1 MINLTLARRLAV
13 SAGCL
18 ALLAGLGACAPQN
31 TGTTYSGYEIGRPAA
46 VDRGVIVSERDV
58 EVRGPN
64 TGVGTVVGA
73 GTGAVAGSYI
83 GHGGRGS
90 VLGAIGGAVVGG
102 LLGHAVE
109 DSASRGQATEFIIQ
123 RQDGAQFSVVQTNEE
138 RLQVGERVVV
148 IYGDQTRLMRDNGQF
163 GSAPPPQPYP
173 PQQQQPYPPPQGQPY
188 PPPQYPS
195 GPPPYN
201 PPPMPR
207 G

>member
-1 MINLTLARRLAV
+1 MISLTLARRLAV
-13 SAGCL
+13 SAGCV
-18 ALLAGLGACAPQN
+18 AALAGLAACAPQN
-31 TGTTYSGYEIGRPAA
+31 TATTYSGYEVGRPAA
-46 VDRGVIVSERDV
+46 IDRGVIVSERPV

-90 VLGAIGGAVVGG
+90 ILGAIGGAVVGG
-102 LLGHAVE
+102 IVGTAVE
-109 DSASRGQATEFIIQ
+109 DAASRGQATEFIIQ

-148 IYGDQTRLMRDNGQF
+148 IYGAQTRLTRDNGQF
-163 GSAPPPQPYP
+163 GAPPQQQSYPPPQAQPYP
-173 PQQQQPYPPPQGQPY
+173 PQQYPPQQY
-188 PPPQYPS
+188 PP

-201 PPPMPR
+201 PPPLPR